1 MTLLVLHRKTTAGT
15 DRRNI
20 TLDNV
25 QITLNYNTQGNLMG
39 GDYMVNTCRED
50 NLPAHI
56 QGKAIYHKWKFA
68 PANSYKVSF
77 GGESLECEFINRHW
91 YWI

>member
-25 QITLNYNTQGNLMG
+25 QITLNYNMHGNLVG
-39 GDYMVNTCRED
+39 GDYLVNT
-50 NLPAHI
+50 
-56 QGKAIYHKWKFA
+56 
-68 PANSYKVSF
+68 
-77 GGESLECEFINRHW
+77 
-91 YWI
+91 